1 MMTMLKK
8 FWMEEDGGELVEWPL
23 LVALIAI
30 GLIIAIT
37 TLRDEIANVLG
48 AITGELQDAQTAT
61 IN

>member
-37 TLRDEIANVLG
+37 TLRDEIADVLG

-61 IN
+61 TN